1 MKVKLLKYA
10 FLLLGLVG
18 LPLQASFGSDD
29 SALSAK
35 TDTAPE
41 IFDAV
46 VEVAVDSDDGNDP
59 NALFVSNDTA
69 ATAQTLLNPVV
80 VTGYVNQP
88 GSGSEGRSRAT
99 GDLVDVYEVSL
110 GTGDRVTLTIAG
122 DGVQAD
128 LDLGLADLDGNLLDA
143 SAGQVR
149 VESLTVKTAGDYLV
163 LVGASRGASRYEL
176 TIGPARGP
184 AAASL
189 RLGDSFAVGQAVV
202 RFPDQ
207 RAQVQGGLRARV
219 HALGGFAGR
228 KHETRQRNVL
238 FDLAGLKQVATYRTL
253 ASTES
258 SPFPGGFQPTD
269 SASLDKLKTLYQV
282 KAMRLDPE
290 VAAAELNYI
299 YKPLFVPNDP
309 YYQYQWHYP
318 QINLPQAWDVTTGAG
333 AIVAVID
340 TGVAL
345 SHPDLQG
352 QLVAG
357 YDFIKDPAVA
367 GDGDGIDPNPDDPGD
382 RSESNGNSSF
392 HGTHVTGTVVAATNN
407 GIGVAGVAFGAKV
420 MPLRGLGIG
429 GGYDYDIEQAIRF
442 AAGLA
447 NDSGTVPSRRADVI
461 NMSIGGTSFS
471 SGLQDACNQARAAG
485 VVIVAAAGNDG
496 TTELNYPAA
505 FPGVIAVG
513 AVDINKARAP
523 YSNFGSWISVVAPGG
538 NFAQDVNQDGQ
549 PDGVVSTAASDSTG
563 ARENGYGIAV
573 GTSMAT
579 PHVAGVI
586 ALMKAVAPSL
596 TPQKVADLLTSGALT
611 DDLGVPGKD
620 DQFGYGL
627 INASKA
633 VAAAVAG
640 GGSGS
645 GSFQTI
651 DPSLQNF
658 GVNVGTMVPVQ

>member
-1 MKVKLLKYA
+1 MKSKLLYT
-10 FLLLGLVG
+10 FLLLGLVS
-18 LPLQASFGSDD
+18 LPLRASFSSDD

-35 TDTAPE
+35 TDAAPGTL
-41 IFDAV
+41 DAV
-46 VEVAVDSDDGNDP
+46 VETAVDGDDGNDP
-59 NALFVSNDTA
+59 NAIFVSNDTA
-69 ATAQTLLNPVV
+69 ATAQTLPNRVV
-80 VTGYVNQP
+80 VTGSVNQP
-88 GSGSEGRSRAT
+88 GSGPAGRSRAT
-99 GDLVDVYEVSL
+99 GDLVDVYQVSL

-122 DGVQAD
+122 DGIQDD

-149 VESLTVKTAGDYLV
+149 VESLTVKTTGDYLV
-163 LVGASRGASRYEL
+163 LVGASRGASRYQL

-189 RLGDSFAVGQAVV
+189 RLGDPFAIGQAIV

-207 RAQVQGGLRARV
+207 RAEIQGGLRARMQ
-219 HALGGFAGR
+219 ALGEFASR
-228 KHETRQRNVL
+228 EQETRQRNVL
-238 FDLAGLKQVATYRTL
+238 FDLAGLEQVAAYRTL
-253 ASTES
+253 ASAES
-258 SPFPGGFQPTD
+258 SPFPGGFQAAD
-269 SASLDKLKTLYQV
+269 SASQDKLKTLYQV
-282 KAMRLDPE
+282 KALRLDPE
-290 VAAAELNYI
+290 VAAAGLNYI

-309 YYQYQWHYP
+309 FYSYQWHYR

-352 QLVAG
+352 QFVAG
-357 YDFIKDPAVA
+357 YDFIKDPATA
-367 GDGDGIDPNPDDPGD
+367 GDGGGIDPNPDDPGD
-382 RSESNGNSSF
+382 RSNSDGSSSF
-392 HGTHVTGTVVAATNN
+392 HGTHVTGTVVAVTNN
-407 GIGVAGVAFGAKV
+407 GAGVAGVAFGAKV
-420 MPLRGLGIG
+420 MPLRALGIG
-429 GGYDYDIEQAIRF
+429 GGYDYDVEQAIRF

-461 NMSIGGTSFS
+461 SMSLGGTGFS

-485 VVIVAAAGNDG
+485 VVVVAAAGNDG
-496 TTELNYPAA
+496 IDELNYPAA

-523 YSNFGSWISVVAPGG
+523 YSNFGSWVSVVAPGG
-538 NFAQDVNQDGQ
+538 YMAQDVNGDGQ

-563 ARENGYGIAV
+563 ARVNGYAIAM

-579 PHVAGVI
+579 PHMAGVV

-596 TPQKVADLLTSGALT
+596 TPQAITSLLTSGALT
-611 DDLGVPGKD
+611 DDLGAPGKD

-633 VAAAVAG
+633 VAAAG

-645 GSFQTI
+645 GSYRTI
-651 DPSLQNF
+651 DPSLLNF
-658 GVNVGTMVPVQ
+658 GINVGTMVPTQ

>member
-1 MKVKLLKYA
+1 MKSRPLKYA
-10 FLLLGLVG
+10 FLMLGLAS
-18 LPLQASFGSDD
+18 LPLQASFGGDD
-29 SALSAK
+29 SPLSSEADA
-35 TDTAPE
+35 TRGT
-41 IFDAV
+41 FDAV
-46 VEVAVDSDDGNDP
+46 VETAADSDDGNDP
-59 NALFVSNDTA
+59 NATFIPNDTA
-69 ATAQTLLNPVV
+69 ATAQALPNPVV
-80 VTGYVNQP
+80 LTGYVNQP
-88 GSGSEGRSRAT
+88 GSGSEGRSRVA
-99 GDLVDVYEVSL
+99 GDLVDVYQASL
-110 GTGDRVTLTIAG
+110 GAGDRVALTSAG

-163 LVGASRGASRYEL
+163 LVGTNRGASRYEL
-176 TIGPARGP
+176 TVGPARGP

-189 RLGDSFAVGQAVV
+189 RLSDSFATGQAIV

-207 RAQVQGGLRARV
+207 RAEIRDGLRAR
-219 HALGGFAGR
+219 ARILGGFSGR
-228 KHETRQRNVL
+228 ENETRQRNVL

-258 SPFPGGFQPTD
+258 SPFPGGFQPAD
-269 SASLDKLKTLYQV
+269 PAVRDKLKTLYQV
-282 KAMRLDPE
+282 KAMSLDSE
-290 VAAAELNYI
+290 VATAGLNYI
-299 YKPLFVPNDP
+299 RRPLFVPNDP
-309 YYQYQWHYP
+309 FYQYQWHYP
-318 QINLPQAWDVTTGAG
+318 QISLLQAWDATTGAG

-352 QLVAG
+352 QFVAG
-357 YDFIKDPAVA
+357 YDFIKDPATA

-382 RSESNGNSSF
+382 RSNDDGSSSF

-407 GIGVAGVAFGAKV
+407 GTGVAGVAFGAKV
-420 MPLRGLGIG
+420 MPLRALGIG
-429 GGYDYDIEQAIRF
+429 GGYDYDVEQAVRF

-447 NDSGTVPSRRADVI
+447 NDSGTVPPRRADAI
-461 NMSIGGTSFS
+461 NLSIGGTGFS
-471 SGLQDACNQARAAG
+471 PGSQEVYNQARAAG

-496 TTELNYPAA
+496 IDEMNYPAA

-523 YSNFGSWISVVAPGG
+523 YSNFGSWVSAVAPGG
-538 NFAQDVNQDGQ
+538 YLAQDVNADGQ
-549 PDGVVSTAASDSTG
+549 PDGVVSTGASNSGG
-563 ARENGYGIAV
+563 ARVDGYAIAH
-573 GTSMAT
+573 GTSMAA

-586 ALMKAVAPSL
+586 ALMKAVAPGL
-596 TPQKVADLLTSGALT
+596 TPQRVADLLTSGALT
-611 DDLGVPGKD
+611 DDLGAPGKD

-633 VAAAVAG
+633 VAAAA

-645 GSFQTI
+645 GSYQTI